1 MQADSGT
8 SNHQRSFLY
17 VEDDSGSRHLIKIL
31 MGTVLGYTQLTIF
44 EDSSNFLDR
53 VRALPTVPDVI
64 FMDIHVAPLDGYA
77 LLEMLRSEPG
87 YKDVPVVAMTAG
99 VMAADVSKLKSAGF
113 NGLIGKP
120 IRKKVFP
127 EQLNKILAGEAIW
140 EVR

>member
-120 IRKKVFP
+120 LRKKAFP
-127 EQLNKILAGEAIW
+127 EQLDKILAGQPIW